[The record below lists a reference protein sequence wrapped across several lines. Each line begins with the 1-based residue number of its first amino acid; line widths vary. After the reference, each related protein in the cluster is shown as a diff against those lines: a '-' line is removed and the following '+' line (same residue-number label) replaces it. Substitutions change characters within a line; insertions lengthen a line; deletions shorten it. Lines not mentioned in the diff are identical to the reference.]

1 MLTVLTAPMGKVVKM
16 IHHSECTDKIFL
28 VVISTV
34 NRNVTF
40 LTVAGKYIFAV
51 NSNAFNLQ
59 VFKVTHARIDPKQRY
74 SSIFAFGKA
83 HGWVNTAKQN
93 IGF

>member
-1 MLTVLTAPMGKVVKM
+1 MVKVVKM
-16 IHHSECTDKIFL
+16 IDHSECKDKIFL

-34 NRNVTF
+34 NHNVT
-40 LTVAGKYIFAV
+40 LAGKYIFAV
-51 NSNAFNLQ
+51 NSNAFHLQ

-83 HGWVNTAKQN
+83 HAWVNTARQN
-93 IGF
+93 IGFWFN